1 MTKTCLFLPII
12 DIMLIRNAPQKAAI
26 IKVEMIISKG
36 KCGCEVPILNDLT
49 SWKYPPLRAKD
60 HIDYYCFPRIKPL
73 DLHCLWK

>member
-1 MTKTCLFLPII
+1 MVNCK
-12 DIMLIRNAPQKAAI
+12 APQKAAI

-49 SWKYPPLRAKD
+49 SWRYLPLRAKD
-60 HIDYYCFPRIKPL
+60 PMDYDSFPRIKPL